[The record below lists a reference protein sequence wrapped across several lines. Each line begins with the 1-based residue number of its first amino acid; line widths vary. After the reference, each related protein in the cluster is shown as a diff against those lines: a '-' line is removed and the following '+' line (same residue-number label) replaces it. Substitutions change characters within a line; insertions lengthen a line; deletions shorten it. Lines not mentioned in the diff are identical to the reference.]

1 MTQAIS
7 RRGLFRALRASG
19 PDDGSFAKVS
29 TLAKVGVA
37 CVEPKGVTCRRC
49 SEACDVHAIRFRL
62 LGGGRAMASISSEAC
77 TGCGECIAVCPV
89 NAIELVS
96 RERAALVAGLMG
108 QSTGAPS

>member
-1 MTQAIS
+1 MAAETDAVMLECTQRREALLKEYGEIS
-7 RRGLFRALRASG
+7 ASFR
-19 PDDGSFAKVS
+19 
-29 TLAKVGVA
+29 TL
-37 CVEPKGVTCRRC
+37 T
-49 SEACDVHAIRFRL
+49 DIRFRL